1 MNNQVH
7 TYVPHT
13 IIRKKVNS
21 YSKQVLKINQVILSQ
36 SELNFMKSFKCGK
49 AKTLSWH
56 CGLKIEKCW
65 LNKNTANFSN
75 SSRHKIEKC
84 WLDENTESLSH
95 SSSQEIGK
103 IFQVINR
110 NRLSE
115 RNALKPYN
123 FTTFLNSD
131 TTTTQL
137 TQKWSWKWTDLLGC
151 RAIKWLV
158 KKVHNIILYLP
169 TFTIKHTAWN
179 RHSVLG
185 RRAMAAL

>member
-1 MNNQVH
+1 MQVSNYLNWSNQCFLLQVFIENINRLKCCGILKEIKQLGHKLRFYNSLEVHLNQVH

-103 IFQVINR
+103 IFQVIN
-110 NRLSE
+110 
-115 RNALKPYN
+115 
-123 FTTFLNSD
+123 
-131 TTTTQL
+131 
-137 TQKWSWKWTDLLGC
+137 
-151 RAIKWLV
+151 
-158 KKVHNIILYLP
+158 
-169 TFTIKHTAWN
+169 
-179 RHSVLG
+179 
-185 RRAMAAL
+185 